1 VFSLPVITRELQVE
15 ARKRGNYWARFFWG
29 LGAMGAVT
37 FAVLVAPEKIQTG
50 SYLFNILHF
59 CLAVMLLL
67 ISPITAADAISRERR
82 EGTLGLLF
90 LTPLKPR
97 EIVLSKL
104 GARLFRVFYF
114 WLMFVPFLMLP
125 MLTGGVPLQQ
135 FALSI
140 ALLLCLLISSIAVA
154 MIASAMSTNFA
165 AAVFRAL
172 FFSVLVNLVIGA
184 FAINLPPL
192 LFPAPGGFFAQ
203 EESAWVIRLFI
214 LGPYFIL
221 APGLILEWFQQ
232 VYISRYVIPSLITA
246 LIICP
251 LILLRISFWICTRRI
266 TRYAEASIET
276 PRQAAFRKRFLTPV
290 LLKDRFRASM
300 RRKLQNNPFVW
311 LEYRSPAS
319 RSARWG
325 ALLGLVCIE
334 TLLISTNPG
343 LSGLIETQTVLLWCL
358 LLMITLK
365 STTSFQYE
373 KESGAIELILVTPI
387 TERKL
392 VIGRLLAVLQYYLP
406 IIAGLAVFTVMAFA
420 FDANRFRL
428 YDYDLRRLQSILNLW
443 LSVFSIPAV
452 GLFFAL
458 RCKTYIPALAWT
470 CALTLFAAPMAW
482 GVWQNLVWYLSLRL
496 EWNLGHLLAAMTEP
510 LTPWL
515 PFVAYPIYHL
525 ALISNCRA
533 GAIRALEKR
542 SFAVEKAA

>member
-1 VFSLPVITRELQVE
+1 MFSFPVIKRELQVE
-15 ARKRGNYWARFFWG
+15 ARKRSNYWARFFWG

-37 FAVLVAPEKIQTG
+37 IALLVAPEKSQNG

-67 ISPITAADAISRERR
+67 ISPITAADAISREQR

-90 LTPLKPR
+90 LTPLKAR
-97 EIVLSKL
+97 DIVLSKL

-125 MLTGGVPLQQ
+125 MLTGGLPLQQ

-140 ALLLCLLISSIAVA
+140 ALLLSLLVSGIAVA
-154 MIASAMSTNFA
+154 MIASAMSTNFT

-172 FFSVLVNLVIGA
+172 FFAALVNLAIGA
-184 FAINLPPL
+184 LVINLPAL
-192 LFPAPGGFFAQ
+192 LFPATGRAFAY
-203 EESAWVIRLFI
+203 EESWVVRICI
-214 LGPYFIL
+214 VGPYFIL

-232 VYISRYVIPSLITA
+232 IYPSRYFIPSLITA

-251 LILLRISFWICTRRI
+251 LTLLIISFWICTRRI

-276 PRQAAFRKRFLTPV
+276 TRQAALRKRFLTPV
-290 LLKDRFRASM
+290 LLKDRFRESM
-300 RRKLQNNPFVW
+300 RRKLQKNPFVW
-311 LEYRSPAS
+311 LEYRSPSA
-319 RSARWG
+319 RSARWA
-325 ALLGLVCIE
+325 ALLGLVAIQ
-334 TLLISTNPG
+334 TLLITNNPS
-343 LSGLIETQTVLLWCL
+343 LSGIFEAQTILLWCL
-358 LLMITLK
+358 LMMITLK

-392 VIGRLLAVLQYYLP
+392 VSGRLAAVLQYYLP
-406 IIAGLAVFTVMAFA
+406 IIIGLAAFTAAAFWL
-420 FDANRFRL
+420 DSRPLRL
-428 YDYDLRRLQSILNLW
+428 YDYELRRLQSSLNLW
-443 LSVFSIPAV
+443 LSVFSIPVV

-458 RCKTYIPALAWT
+458 RCKTYIPALLWT
-470 CALTLFAAPMAW
+470 SGLAIFAAPVAW
-482 GVWQNLVWYLSLRL
+482 AVWQNLVWYLSNRL
-496 EWNLGHLLAAMTEP
+496 EWSLGYLLGAITES
-510 LTPWL
+510 LSWWL

-525 ALISNCRA
+525 LLVLRCRA

-542 SFAVEKAA
+542 SFAAQSTA

>member
-1 VFSLPVITRELQVE
+1 VFTFPVIKRELQVE
-15 ARKRGNYWARFFWG
+15 ARKRGIYWMRFFWG
-29 LGAMGAVT
+29 LGAMVVLAI
-37 FAVLVAPEKIQTG
+37 AVLVAPEKSQNG

-67 ISPITAADAISRERR
+67 IAPISAADAISRERR

-90 LTPLKPR
+90 LTPLKAR

-114 WLMFVPFLMLP
+114 WRMFVPFLMLP
-125 MLTGGVPLQQ
+125 MLTGGLPLQQ

-140 ALLLCLLISSIAVA
+140 ALLLSLLVSGIAVA

-172 FFSVLVNLVIGA
+172 FFAALVNLVIGA
-184 FAINLPPL
+184 LVINLPAL
-192 LFPAPGGFFAQ
+192 LFPAVGRAFAY
-203 EESAWVIRLFI
+203 EESWVVRICI
-214 LGPYFIL
+214 VGPYFIL

-232 VYISRYVIPSLITA
+232 IYPSPYFIPSLITA
-246 LIICP
+246 LTICP
-251 LILLRISFWICTRRI
+251 LILLSISFWICTRRI

-276 PRQAAFRKRFLTPV
+276 ARQVAFRKRFLTPV

-300 RRKLQNNPFVW
+300 RRKLQKNPFVW
-311 LEYRSPAS
+311 LEYRSPTA

-325 ALLGLVCIE
+325 VLLGLVAIQ
-334 TLLISTNPG
+334 TLLITNNPS
-343 LSGLIETQTVLLWCL
+343 LSGLYEAQTILLWCL

-392 VIGRLLAVLQYYLP
+392 VSGRLAAVLQYYLP
-406 IIAGLAVFTVMAFA
+406 IIIGLAAFTAAAFWL
-420 FDANRFRL
+420 DSRPLRL
-428 YDYDLRRLQSILNLW
+428 YDYELRRLQSSLNLW
-443 LSVFSIPAV
+443 LGIFSIPAV

-458 RCKTYIPALAWT
+458 RCKTYIPALLWTSGLTIFAGPIAW
-470 CALTLFAAPMAW
+470 A
-482 GVWQNLVWYLSLRL
+482 VWQNFVWFLSNRL
-496 EWNLGHLLAAMTEP
+496 EWSLGYLLGAITES
-510 LTPWL
+510 LSSWL

-525 ALISNCRA
+525 LLVLRCRA
-533 GAIRALEKR
+533 RTIRSLEKR
-542 SFAVEKAA
+542 SFVPQTAA

>member
-1 VFSLPVITRELQVE
+1 MFSFPVITRELQVE

-37 FAVLVAPEKIQTG
+37 IAVLVAPQKIQNG
-50 SYLFNILHF
+50 AYLFNILHF

-67 ISPITAADAISRERR
+67 ISPVTAADAISRERR

-125 MLTGGVPLQQ
+125 MLTGGVPLEQ

-140 ALLLCLLISSIAVA
+140 ALLVCLLVSGIAVA

-172 FFSVLVNLVIGA
+172 FFSVLVNLTIGA
-184 FAINLPPL
+184 CAINLPPL
-192 LFPAPGGFFAQ
+192 LFPATGGFFAQ
-203 EESAWVIRLFI
+203 EEAAWVIRLFI

-232 VYISRYVIPSLITA
+232 VYPSKYVIPSLITA

-276 PRQAAFRKRFLTPV
+276 PRQAAFRKRFFTPV
-290 LLKDRFRASM
+290 LMKDRFRAAM
-300 RRKLQNNPFVW
+300 RRKLQNNPFIW
-311 LEYRSPAS
+311 LEYRSPSSRAS
-319 RSARWG
+319 RWG
-325 ALLGLVCIE
+325 ALLGLACIE
-334 TLLISTNPG
+334 TLLISTNPS

-392 VIGRLLAVLQYYLP
+392 VVGRLLAVLQYYLP
-406 IIAGLAVFTVMAFA
+406 IIAGLAAFTVMAFW
-420 FDANRFRL
+420 FDANRFGMS
-428 YDYDLRRLQSILNLW
+428 DYNLRRLLSALNLW
-443 LSVFSIPAV
+443 LSVLSIPAV

-470 CALTLFAAPMAW
+470 CGLTIFAAPLAW
-482 GVWQNLVWYLSLRL
+482 GVWQNLVWFLSARM
-496 EWNLGHLLAAMTEP
+496 EWSVGYSLAALTEV
-510 LTPWL
+510 LSSWLPWL
-515 PFVAYPIYHL
+515 AYPIYHL
-525 ALISNCRA
+525 ALVLKCRT
-533 GAIRALEKR
+533 GAVRALEKR
-542 SFAVEKAA
+542 SFTVEKAA

>member
-1 VFSLPVITRELQVE
+1 
-15 ARKRGNYWARFFWG
+15 
-29 LGAMGAVT
+29 MGAVT
-37 FAVLVAPEKIQTG
+37 IAVLVAPQKIQNG
-50 SYLFNILHF
+50 AYLFNILHF

-67 ISPITAADAISRERR
+67 ISPVTAADAISRERR

-125 MLTGGVPLQQ
+125 MLTGGVPLEQ

-140 ALLLCLLISSIAVA
+140 ALLLCLLVSGIAVA

-172 FFSVLVNLVIGA
+172 FFAALVNLTIGA
-184 FAINLPPL
+184 CAINLPPL
-192 LFPAPGGFFAQ
+192 LFPATGAFFSQ
-203 EESAWVIRLFI
+203 EEAWVIRVFI

-221 APGLILEWFQQ
+221 APGIILEWFQQ
-232 VYISRYVIPSLITA
+232 VYPSRHVIPSLIAA
-246 LIICP
+246 LTICP
-251 LILLRISFWICTRRI
+251 LILLRIAFWICTRRI
-266 TRYAEASIET
+266 TRYAETSIET
-276 PRQAAFRKRFLTPV
+276 ARQAALRKRFLTPV

-300 RRKLQNNPFVW
+300 RRRLQNNPFVW

-319 RSARWG
+319 RSARW
-325 ALLGLVCIE
+325 AVLLGLVCIE
-334 TLLISTNPG
+334 TLLVSKNPG

-392 VIGRLLAVLQYYLP
+392 VSGRLLAVLQYYLP
-406 IIAGLAVFTVMAFA
+406 IIVGLAAFTVMAFW
-420 FDANRFRL
+420 FDPNRLRL
-428 YDYDLRRLQSILNLW
+428 SDYDLRRLQSPLNLW
-443 LSVFSIPAV
+443 LSVLSIPAV

-458 RCKTYIPALAWT
+458 RCKSYIPALAWT
-470 CALTLFAAPMAW
+470 CALTFFAAPMVW
-482 GVWQNLVWYLSLRL
+482 SVWQNLVSYLSLRF
-496 EWNLGHLLAAMTEP
+496 EWDLSH
-510 LTPWL
+510 PWL
-515 PFVAYPIYHL
+515 PFVAYPLYHL

-542 SFAVEKAA
+542 SFTVEKTA